1 VKRVPVDSGEWYA
14 HVVAE
19 DVNHLG
25 QRDKIGVLRRVGK
38 LAIICEGVTPQ
49 ALAAPFFLLIDIFSD
64 GLQVPIRK
72 RPVPWCRRLK
82 RISTS

>member
-1 VKRVPVDSGEWYA
+1 
-14 HVVAE
+14 VAE

-38 LAIICEGVTPQ
+38 LGHHLRGRHSA
-49 ALAAPFFLLIDIFSD
+49 ALAALFSVLIDILSD
-64 GLQVPIRK
+64 ELYVPIRK
-72 RPVPWCRRLK
+72 RPAPWCRRLK

>member
-38 LAIICEGVTPQ
+38 LGHHLRGRHTA
-49 ALAAPFFLLIDIFSD
+49 ALAAPFFVLIEVLSD
-64 GLQVPIRK
+64 GL
-72 RPVPWCRRLK
+72 
-82 RISTS
+82 